1 MKISQLTRPLFS
13 PLILLLLSS
22 GSVSSQDLVFHA
34 GINVSGM
41 NIRYYESLYNTSTY
55 PILYPDLMISFDHRI
70 SDRFSVRPGV
80 WYNLQGKRVV
90 MDIGSGIYYEERFT
104 INYLDLT
111 FLATYH
117 INPRKVNGYY
127 IDLGFG
133 PYTGY
138 GFRGLVTG
146 DNTAF
151 VSEENLFLGQAEI
164 RRTDFGYLFNIGF
177 GFHDNQLS
185 LFLSGGLKNL
195 AIEGGT
201 YTRFKRISSGVNYT
215 RTIDFS
221 PNARRLY
228 KKRFLK

>member
-1 MKISQLTRPLFS
+1 MKINQLLKNLTTPAI
-13 PLILLLLSS
+13 ILLLLP
-22 GSVSSQDLVFHA
+22 GSVSSQDLILQA
-34 GINVSGM
+34 GINISGM
-41 NIRYYESLYNTSTY
+41 NIRYYESLYSTSTY
-55 PILYPDLMISFDHRI
+55 PVFYPDLMIGIDHKV
-70 SDRFSVRPGV
+70 SDRFSIRPGL
-80 WYNLQGKRVV
+80 WYNLQGKRVI

-117 INPRKVNGYY
+117 FNPRSINGYY
-127 IDLGFG
+127 LDLGFG

-151 VSEENLFLGQAEI
+151 ISEESLFLGDADVK
-164 RRTDFGYLFNIGF
+164 RTDFGYLFNIGF

-185 LFLSGGLKNL
+185 LFISGGLKNL
-195 AIEGGT
+195 AVQGGK
-201 YTRFKRISSGVNYT
+201 YTVFKRISSGVNYT
-215 RTIDFS
+215 KTIDFS